1 MEVNSLNNTNK
12 VNNVAS
18 ASSVSHNAPHSSTT
32 RSSNQNNTVEESV
45 PVSEPAREVNVTT
58 GEQTGNGMR
67 PHVKEAFNEEVE
79 KQLKEMIDEINS
91 RMQSHTEISYSI
103 HERSSKLSIKII
115 DKESK
120 KVVKEWPSEKSLDLL
135 AKVFEQQAMM
145 LDKRL

>member
-12 VNNVAS
+12 VSNVANTS
-18 ASSVSHNAPHSSTT
+18 NNSVPHSSTT
-32 RSSNQNNTVEESV
+32 RSSNTNNTVEENTV
-45 PVSEPAREVNVTT
+45 ASEPAREVNLTT

-103 HERSSKLSIKII
+103 HERSSKLSIKIV

>member
-1 MEVNSLNNTNK
+1 
-12 VNNVAS
+12 
-18 ASSVSHNAPHSSTT
+18 
-32 RSSNQNNTVEESV
+32 
-45 PVSEPAREVNVTT
+45 
-58 GEQTGNGMR
+58 
-67 PHVKEAFNEEVE
+67 
-79 KQLKEMIDEINS
+79 MIDEINS

-103 HERSSKLSIKII
+103 HERSSKLSIKIV